1 MKINYKYIL
10 SAVILSFSAT
20 AMAQELNSAYFTNDF
35 KNRHDLNPAF
45 GNEQNYFSMPGMGNI
60 NVGLK
65 GNFGIGDVLF
75 DNPLYPSGSSKKK
88 TTFMNPNISAA
99 DALSGFNSE
108 NKINGGY
115 RIALFS
121 FGFKSFGGYSTFEL
135 NVRGDVGVNLPYELF
150 EFAKNTGNKT
160 YNIGDINV
168 ESKHFAEIALGHSR
182 QINDKLR
189 VGAKAK
195 VLLGLARGSFDF
207 KNVKA
212 DLADGNQWTIS
223 GDAQASV
230 SVKSVTYK
238 SELKDYKG
246 KTGSYEHVTGIDV
259 DKAGLDGMGLA
270 VDLGAEYKITDDIKV
285 SAALLDLGFI
295 SWKNDVQA
303 TNNAKSFTF
312 NGFHD
317 TSVTSD
323 GNNTI
328 DNQTD
333 DYSDQISDFAN
344 LQDKGDKGSKKTGIG
359 ATMNVGCE
367 YVLPMYRPLSV
378 GLLCSS
384 RFNGDYSWTEGRLS
398 ANIAPLK
405 WINGGV
411 NLAVGTYGTSFGWIV
426 NIHPSAVNLFVGMD
440 HVVAKCS
447 KEFIPLH
454 SNASVSMGLSFA
466 W

>member
-45 GNEQNYFSMPGMGNI
+45 GNEQNYFSIPGMGNI
-60 NVGLK
+60 NVGVM
-65 GNFGIGDVLF
+65 GNFGLEDVLF

-115 RIALFS
+115 RIGLFS
-121 FGFKSFGGYSTFEL
+121 FGFNSFGGYSTFEL

-168 ESKHFAEIALGHSR
+168 DTKHFAEIAFGHSH
-182 QINDKLR
+182 QVNDKLR
-189 VGAKAK
+189 IGAKAK
-195 VLLGLARGSFDF
+195 ILLGIARGSFDF

-212 DLADGNQWTIS
+212 DLAEGDQWTIS

-230 SVKSVTYK
+230 SMNGVKYK
-238 SELKDYKG
+238 SESKEYKG
-246 KTGSYEHVTGIDV
+246 KTGSYEHVTGLDV
-259 DKAGLDGMGLA
+259 DKAGIAGMGLGF
-270 VDLGAEYKITDDIKV
+270 DIGAEYKITDDIKV
-285 SAALLDLGFI
+285 SAALLDVGFI

-303 TNNAKSFTF
+303 TNNSKSFTF

-328 DNQTD
+328 DDQSD

-367 YVLPMYRPLSV
+367 YVLPVYRPLSV

-405 WINGGV
+405 WINGGI
-411 NLAVGTYGTSFGWIV
+411 NLAVGTYGTSFGWII
-426 NIHPSAVNLFVGMD
+426 NIHPSTVNLFVGMD

-447 KEFIPLH
+447 KELIPLN
-454 SNASVSMGLSFA
+454 SNASLSMGLSFA

>member
-1 MKINYKYIL
+1 MKLNNKYIL
-10 SAVILSFSAT
+10 SAVVLLISAST
-20 AMAQELNSAYFTNDF
+20 MAQEFNSGYFTSDI

-60 NVGLK
+60 NIGMT
-65 GNFGIGDVLF
+65 GNFGLEDVLF
-75 DNPLYPSGSSKKK
+75 DNPLYPSRSSKKK

-115 RIALFS
+115 RISLIS
-121 FGFKSFGGYSTFEL
+121 FGFNSFGGYSTFEL
-135 NVRGDVGVNLPYELF
+135 NVRGDVEANLPYELF

-168 ESKHFAEIALGHSR
+168 QTKNFAEIAFGHSH

-195 VLLGLARGSFDF
+195 ILLGIARGSFDF

-212 DLADGNQWTIS
+212 DLADGDQWTIS

-230 SVKSVTYK
+230 SMSGIKYK
-238 SELKDYKG
+238 SESKDYKG
-246 KTGSYEHVTGIDV
+246 KTGSYEHVTGVDV
-259 DKAGLDGMGLA
+259 DKAGIDGMGLA
-270 VDLGAEYKITDDIKV
+270 LDLGAEYKITEDIKV

-303 TNNAKSFTF
+303 TNNSKSFSF
-312 NGFHD
+312 KGFHD

-328 DNQTD
+328 DNQSD
-333 DYSDQISDFAN
+333 DYSDQISDFVN
-344 LQDKGDKGSKKTGIG
+344 LQDKGDKGSKTTGIG
-359 ATMNVGCE
+359 ATMNIGCE
-367 YVLPMYRPLSV
+367 YVLPVYRPLSL

-411 NLAVGTYGTSFGWIV
+411 NLAIGTYGTSFGWIV
-426 NIHPSAVNLFVGMD
+426 NIHPSTVNLFVGMD
-440 HVVAKCS
+440 HVVAKSS
-447 KEFIPLH
+447 KELIPLN

>member
-1 MKINYKYIL
+1 MKLKNKYIL
-10 SAVILSFSAT
+10 SAAVLLISAST
-20 AMAQELNSAYFTNDF
+20 MAQEFNSGYFTSDF

-60 NVGLK
+60 NIGMT
-65 GNFGIGDVLF
+65 GNFGLEDVLF

-115 RIALFS
+115 RISLIS
-121 FGFKSFGGYSTFEL
+121 FGFNSFGGYSTFEL
-135 NVRGDVGVNLPYELF
+135 NVRGDVEANLPYELF

-168 ESKHFAEIALGHSR
+168 QTKNFAEIAFGHSH

-195 VLLGLARGSFDF
+195 ILLGIARGSFDF

-212 DLADGNQWTIS
+212 DLADGDQWTIS

-230 SVKSVTYK
+230 SMSGIKYK
-238 SELKDYKG
+238 SESKDYKG
-246 KTGSYEHVTGIDV
+246 KTGSYEHVTGVDV
-259 DKAGLDGMGLA
+259 DKAGIDGMGLA
-270 VDLGAEYKITDDIKV
+270 LDLGAEYKITEDIKV

-303 TNNAKSFTF
+303 TNNSKSFSF
-312 NGFHD
+312 KGFHD

-328 DNQTD
+328 DNQSD
-333 DYSDQISDFAN
+333 DYSDQISDFVN
-344 LQDKGDKGSKKTGIG
+344 LQDKGDKGSKTTGIG
-359 ATMNVGCE
+359 ATMNIGCE
-367 YVLPMYRPLSV
+367 YVLPVYRPLSL

-411 NLAVGTYGTSFGWIV
+411 NLAIGTYGTSFGWIV
-426 NIHPSAVNLFVGMD
+426 NIHPSTVNLFVGMD
-440 HVVAKCS
+440 HVVAKSS
-447 KEFIPLH
+447 KELIPLN